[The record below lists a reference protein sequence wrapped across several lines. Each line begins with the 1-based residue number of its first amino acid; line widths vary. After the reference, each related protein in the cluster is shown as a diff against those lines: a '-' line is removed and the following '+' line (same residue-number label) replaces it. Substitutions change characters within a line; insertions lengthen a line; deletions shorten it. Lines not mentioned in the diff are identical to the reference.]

1 MKNIGI
7 FGSCQLYYSSYF
19 FLNKK
24 LLENNN
30 LDIKFCLPFFDYDKN
45 YSNYKGELNYDIFNN
60 LDILI
65 IENNNLENQASS
77 EKIIIYCKN
86 QNSKIQIIKTCL
98 LKFPIY
104 PINWSGYG
112 EYKKD
117 YLTWCGWKGLHN
129 INYTDKFNKLLNN
142 IEKEIINTNLNN
154 SILEFIKNNFKKVLL
169 FTHSLHP
176 TNILLYQLWKIIL
189 EKMNINITNYDSDYD
204 LINKEELIPTY
215 WINPF
220 TNKMV
225 QDLDIQFDFVI
236 DDEFYINRYNE
247 NINKLNNTQ

>member
-7 FGSCQLYYSSYF
+7 FGSCQLYYSSNF

-24 LLENNN
+24 LLEDNN
-30 LDIKFCLPFFDYDKN
+30 LDIKFCLPFFDYDNN
-45 YSNYKGELNYDIFNN
+45 YSGYKEGLNYNIFNN

-65 IENNNLENQASS
+65 IENNNLNNKASS
-77 EKIIIYCKN
+77 KKIINYSKIK
-86 QNSKIQIIKTCL
+86 NSKIKIIKTCL

-117 YLTWCGWKGLHN
+117 YLTWYGLKGLHN
-129 INYTDKFNKLLNN
+129 INYKDKFNILLNN
-142 IEKEIINTNLNN
+142 MEKEIYNTDLDN
-154 SILEFIKNNFKKVLL
+154 SIVEFIRNNFNKVLL

-189 EKMNINITNYDSDYD
+189 EKININITNYDSDYD
-204 LINKEELIPTY
+204 LINKKEELIPTY

-225 QDLDIQFDFVI
+225 QDLNIHFDVVI

-247 NINKLNNTQ
+247 NINKFNNN